1 MLEYCAPYRIITTV
15 GELTKTLSGLDQDL
29 PLRIQTKTGEGEDF
43 GDYFE
48 GFCFAVGK
56 EKEEDMAM
64 LLIEAVRPQRRMYS
78 VSYGGKDYMIM
89 ASSYD
94 EAFEQ
99 IRQQVRTEYYR
110 NKTE

>member
-1 MLEYCAPYRIITTV
+1 MLEYCVPYRIITTV
-15 GELTKTLSGLDQDL
+15 GELTKALGGMDQDL

-48 GFCFAVGK
+48 GIFFAVAK
-56 EKEEDMAM
+56 EKEEDNAM

-78 VSYGGKDYMIM
+78 VYYGGKDYMTM

-99 IRQQVRTEYYR
+99 IRQQVRTEYHR
-110 NKTE
+110 SKTE

>member
-1 MLEYCAPYRIITTV
+1 MLEYCVPYRSITTV
-15 GELTKTLSGLDQDL
+15 GELAKALSGLDQDL
-29 PLRIQTKTGEGEDF
+29 PLRIQTNTGEGEDS

-48 GFCFAVGK
+48 GFRFAIGK
-56 EKEEDMAM
+56 EENEDSAM

-78 VSYGGKDYMIM
+78 VFYGGKTYMSM

-99 IRQQVRTEYYR
+99 IHQQVRTEYYR
-110 NKTE
+110 GKKE